1 AIQNFQNHFNSTAVV
16 KEEARMMT
24 MAMIVEPVAASR
36 FAAGANIRC
45 SAASSQSALRERR
58 RRKSKSKRGNG
69 VLFDAS
75 SIYGSSPSPGSAEPQ
90 KKIATADVP
99 ISVDD
104 ASVIVS
110 VWIFI
115 VLLKRRKSKSKQ
127 GNVVLFDASS
137 IYGSRPSPGSAE
149 PRKKIAT
156 AAVLISVDDV
166 CSTSNANKL
175 RYGKQISPV
184 VFYGSPNGVPP
195 KRPISLLRLLPEIRV
210 DLSEQGKENLR

>member
-1 AIQNFQNHFNSTAVV
+1 
-16 KEEARMMT
+16 MMT

-36 FAAGANIRC
+36 FAAGANISC

-104 ASVIVS
+104 EKEEEQVEARERSTV
-110 VWIFI
+110 
-115 VLLKRRKSKSKQ
+115 
-127 GNVVLFDASS
+127 DASS

-166 CSTSNANKL
+166 CSTSKENKL

-195 KRPISLLRLLPEIRV
+195 KRPISLLQLLREIRV